1 MSPRILC
8 KWAQWAGLYHLVP
21 VLFLRKAPQI
31 TTDHHSDDR
40 LVDHTLY
47 GFHWFCE
54 FCSEATE
61 DHQGLAA
68 AIEQFVE
75 RPDLRLI
82 RSRIEQ
88 VLP

>member
-1 MSPRILC
+1 VGR
-8 KWAQWAGLYHLVP
+8 LVP